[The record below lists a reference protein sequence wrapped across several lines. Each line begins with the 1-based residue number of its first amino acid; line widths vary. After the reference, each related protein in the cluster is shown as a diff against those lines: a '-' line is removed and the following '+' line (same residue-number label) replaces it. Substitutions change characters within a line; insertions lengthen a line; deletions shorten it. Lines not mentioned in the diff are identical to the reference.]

1 MNIFSDKSHKEDRNH
16 QPLNTLTTKKQDILS
31 KNQKKYEK
39 KNVIIVRHINISL
52 RILFMK

>member
-39 KNVIIVRHINISL
+39 K
-52 RILFMK
+52 M